1 MILKSTL
8 LFFIEFMTLALI
20 FYSPDEAVSSSPA
33 FVRQE
38 ILDNRGDWWDHLQGN
53 FTTGHN
59 FSDIIA
65 ISYLSDGR
73 FLNVTIF
80 LNSKFVEEPDGYMP
94 AYGAMI
100 DTDSNGNTGWQ
111 GYDYFMRIAWD
122 NFNKVWT
129 YVLQEWSTA
138 QIARILDQK
147 SNYTDFFEKGE
158 NNNYTRLSLD
168 LEKLNFP
175 TEYTVVFFTDYIFEK
190 DSLYGVS
197 DYSSWI
203 RIPPPEFFITLIP
216 NELTLRPGEDRI
228 VEVRFNS
235 STEVFGA
242 HVTLSTNQID
252 GFESYFINNERDIPT
267 SGLATSD
274 LYIRAS
280 KDAQP
285 KPYTLQML
293 ANISFPTQYISREEQ
308 LKTTSDNITEI
319 LNLPITIL
327 QPLTFGEEFSAFWD
341 TYGGALSLVGGGFA
355 AGFAALV
362 FDKLRRTKQ
371 K

>member
-1 MILKSTL
+1 MILKNTL
-8 LFFIEFMTLALI
+8 FFFIEFMTLALI

-38 ILDNRGDWWDHLQGN
+38 ITDTHGDWWDHRQGN
-53 FTTGHN
+53 FTTGYN
-59 FSDIIA
+59 FSDMTA
-65 ISYLSDGR
+65 VSYLGDGR
-73 FLNVTIF
+73 FLNATIF
-80 LNSKFVEEPDGYMP
+80 LSSKFVENPDKYMP

-100 DTDSNGNTGWQ
+100 NADSNENTGWQ

-129 YVLQEWSTA
+129 YVLQEWSTV
-138 QIARILDQK
+138 QIERLLDQK
-147 SNYTDFFEKGE
+147 SNYTDFFDKGE
-158 NNNYTRLSLD
+158 NNNYIHLSLD

-190 DSLYGVS
+190 DGLYGVS
-197 DYSSWI
+197 DYSNWI
-203 RIPPPEFFITLIP
+203 RIPPPEFFITAVP
-216 NELTLRPGEDRI
+216 NELILRPGEDRI

-235 STEVFGA
+235 STAVFGA
-242 HVTLSTNQID
+242 HVTLYTDQID

-267 SGLATSD
+267 SGMATSD
-274 LYIRAS
+274 LHVHAS

-285 KPYTLQML
+285 KPYTLQMFV
-293 ANISFPTQYISREEQ
+293 NISFPAQYISREEQ
-308 LKTTSDNITEI
+308 LKTISDNMTEI

-327 QPLTFGEEFSAFWD
+327 QPLTFGEEFKGFWE
-341 TYGGALSLVGGGFA
+341 TYGGALSLIGGGFA